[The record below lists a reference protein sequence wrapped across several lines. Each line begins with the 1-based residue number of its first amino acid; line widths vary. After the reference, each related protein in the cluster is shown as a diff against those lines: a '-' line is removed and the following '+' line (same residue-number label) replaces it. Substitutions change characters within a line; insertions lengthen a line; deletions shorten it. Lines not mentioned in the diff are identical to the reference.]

1 MSSLAIDSSD
11 ERDSRPVVP
20 DRSAINLDHVE
31 RWASILGGAAMAL
44 YGVRRRD
51 WGGAVVALLGGAL
64 VHRGVSGHC
73 PVYQA
78 LGVNTE
84 HRRRGVLEKRHGPA
98 AVLDAS
104 KAERVERTET
114 IHRRADELYAYWR
127 DFTNLPRVMAH
138 LESVTIESETRSR
151 WKVKAPA
158 GQSVEWEAEI
168 INEIPNEL
176 IAWKSVEEAVV
187 PNAGS
192 VHFTPLPRGGATEV
206 RIVLEYQPPAGR
218 LGAVVARLFGE
229 EPGAQMRDDLRRFK
243 QLMESSA
250 VS

>member
-1 MSSLAIDSSD
+1 MSSLATYPSD
-11 ERDSRPVVP
+11 VP
-20 DRSAINLDHVE
+20 DPRRDVADRGGINVNQVE
-31 RWASILGGAAMAL
+31 RWASILGGATMAI

-51 WGGAVVALLGGAL
+51 WRGAVVAVLGGAL
-64 VHRGVSGHC
+64 VQRGVSGHC

-78 LGVNTE
+78 LGLNTD
-84 HRRRGVLEKRHGPA
+84 HRHEGVLEKRHGPA

-104 KAERVERTET
+104 KAVRVERTET
-114 IHRRADELYAYWR
+114 VKRPAEALYAYWR
-127 DFTNLPRVMAH
+127 DFANLPRVMEH

-176 IAWKSVEEAVV
+176 IAWKSVDEAVV

-192 VHFTPLPRGGATEV
+192 VHFTPLPGGGGTEV

-218 LGAVVARLFGE
+218 LGALVARLFGE

-243 QLMESSA
+243 HLMESPEA
-250 VS
+250 F